1 MIAMSTETLL
11 NTVLES
17 LDQENSGQLVS
28 MLSHAHPAD
37 IAEIIQLLP
46 GHKRHML
53 IELMGTDFDPNTL
66 SYLDDSVRDQLL
78 DSFVQTELSTALARM
93 DEVDALHILENLD
106 GEERRSLLRTLKPN
120 LRAMLEDGLSYQDD
134 SAGRI
139 MSYEFIALPASWTVG
154 QAMLF
159 LKTALDFPEETD
171 DIFIVNEKRAPIGKI
186 TLSTLIQAGQE
197 QVLQKICKPLIKLV
211 EVTTTVHE
219 ICLLF
224 QKYLINS
231 LPIVSKQGK
240 IVGVIQAHNILDTI
254 AADAQESFLHS
265 AGVSESDFYDS
276 LFPTFIA
283 RIKWIFIAGMYAMMA
298 AFIMFQFQSVIEK
311 NVIITSIAQVVTA
324 LCATSGL
331 QVSTVT
337 IRAILE
343 KQIMFTNMK
352 RAILKEFILGT
363 LNGAVCG
370 LVFGI
375 LLAILAF
382 ALKVP
387 LFLCGIVFTAVLC
400 GMMFVSITGFLL
412 PVALSRIGIDPAIS
426 SGPVISS
433 LSDACCLL
441 VLFGLAR
448 LIL

>member
-11 NTVLES
+11 DTVLES
-17 LDQENSGQLVS
+17 LENENAGQLIS
-28 MLSHAHPAD
+28 LFKNIHQAD

-46 GHKRHML
+46 GNKRYEL
-53 IELMGTDFDPNTL
+53 IELMGHDFDPNIL

-78 DSFVQTELSTALARM
+78 DSFVQTELSTALGRM
-93 DEVDALHILENLD
+93 DEVDALHILEDLD
-106 GEERRSLLRTLKPN
+106 IEARKSLLRTLKPN

-154 QAMLF
+154 QATLF
-159 LKTALDFPEETD
+159 LKTALDFPEDTD
-171 DIFIVNEKRAPIGKI
+171 DIYIVNDKRAPIGKI
-186 TLSTLIQAGQE
+186 TLSTLIQAGPE
-197 QVLQKICKPLIKLV
+197 QILQKVAKPLVKLA
-211 EVTTTVHE
+211 EVTSTIHE

-224 QKYLINS
+224 QKYFINS

-240 IVGVIQAHNILDTI
+240 IIGVIQAHNIMDI
-254 AADAQESFLHS
+254 IVADAQESFLHS

-276 LFPTFIA
+276 LMPTFIG

-298 AFIMFQFQSVIEK
+298 ALIMYKFQNVIEK

-331 QVSTVT
+331 QVSIVT
-337 IRAILE
+337 IRAIVE
-343 KQIMFTNMK
+343 KQIMLTNIK
-352 RAILKEFILGT
+352 RAILRELILGL

-370 LVFGI
+370 SVLGI
-375 LLAILAF
+375 LLAIIAF
-382 ALKVP
+382 ILKVP
-387 LFLCGIVFTAVLC
+387 LYLCGIVFISVLC
-400 GMMFVSITGFLL
+400 GMIFVSITGFLL
-412 PVALSRIGIDPAIS
+412 PVLLNRIGIDPAIS
-426 SGPVISS
+426 AGPVISS

-441 VLFGLAR
+441 VLFGLSR
-448 LIL
+448 LLL